1 MKVLVTGGAG
11 FIGSHV
17 VDRLLREGYRVVA
30 VDDLSTGRREQVDR
44 RATFYHLDVA
54 GEELGAV
61 MERERPD
68 YVIHQAAQAR
78 AGQALADPVQDG
90 RVNILGTV
98 NLLQACARLG
108 VRKVVYASSA
118 AVYGEPR
125 YLPLDEGHDRCPSS
139 FYGISKLAGE
149 MYVRAFWELHGLPY
163 TILRYSNVYG
173 PRQDALGEGGVV
185 AIFIHRLLR
194 GERPVVH
201 GDGEQTRDFVYVE
214 DVAEANLLALS
225 RGDGQVVNISTGKAC
240 SVNRLLAMLNEVVK
254 EETVEGPDPVHGPP
268 RPGDIVHSCLDNRLA
283 VKVLGWRPLHG
294 LGDGLRKTVEFY
306 LGGG

>member
-17 VDRLLREGYRVVA
+17 VDRLLREGYRVVV
-30 VDDLSTGRREQVDR
+30 VDDLSTGHREHVDP
-44 RATFYHLDVA
+44 RATFYRLDVA
-54 GEELGAV
+54 GEEPGAV

-68 YVIHQAAQAR
+68 FVIHLAAQAR
-78 AGQALADPVQDG
+78 AGPALEDPVRDG
-90 RVNILGTV
+90 RANILGTV

-125 YLPLDEGHDRCPSS
+125 YLPLDEGHERCPSS

-149 MYVRAFWELHGLPY
+149 MYVRAFRELHGLPY

-194 GERPVVH
+194 GERPVIH
-201 GDGEQTRDFVYVE
+201 GDGGQTRDFVYVE

-225 RGDGQVVNISTGKAC
+225 RGDGQVVNISTGRTC
-240 SVNRLLAMLNEVVK
+240 SVKGLLAMLRELVGGEPVG
-254 EETVEGPDPVHGPP
+254 GPDPVHGPP
-268 RPGDIVHSCLDNRLA
+268 RPGDLVHSCLDNRLA
-283 VKVLGWRPLHG
+283 AEVLGWRPLHG
-294 LGDGLRKTVEFY
+294 LEEGLRKTVVFY
-306 LGGG
+306 RR